1 MAKMEKKGYWMRS
14 INRISMTDQAV
25 QQIKSEIL
33 SGKYKIGDR
42 LETEKDLCTELGIG
56 RSTVREALRMLKALG
71 FIEIRQGKGA
81 FVIKISEDS
90 DEKIRDW
97 FSKNKIELIDFIEV
111 RMSLEPLAVRL
122 VIERASDEQISNMN
136 KILELF
142 ENATDSSNALDLA
155 LLDEAFHTAI
165 AEASGNNLLIMLN
178 QTIAEFFR
186 EYRVRSFA
194 VKKNIKNAL
203 EPHRQIMKAIT
214 ERNAEEASQAMLD
227 HLKCSM
233 IDINR
238 AIE

>member
-1 MAKMEKKGYWMRS
+1 MRS
-14 INRISMTDQAV
+14 INRLSITDQAV

-33 SGKYKIGDR
+33 SGAYKIGDR
-42 LETEKDLCTELGIG
+42 IPTEKELCQQLSIG

-71 FIEIRQGKGA
+71 FIEVKQGKGA
-81 FVIKISEDS
+81 FIIKISEDS

-97 FSKNKIELIDFIEV
+97 FSKNKIELIDFIQV

-122 VIERASDEQISNMN
+122 AVERASDEQISNME
-136 KILELF
+136 KILKLF

-155 LLDEAFHTAI
+155 LLDETFHTAI

-178 QTIAEFFR
+178 QTIVEFFR

-194 VKKNIKNAL
+194 VRKNIKNAL
-203 EPHRQIMKAIT
+203 EPHRRIMQAIKK
-214 ERNAEEASQAMLD
+214 RNAEEAAQAMLE
-227 HLKCSM
+227 HLKLSM

>member
-1 MAKMEKKGYWMRS
+1 
-14 INRISMTDQAV
+14 MTDQAV

-42 LETEKDLCTELGIG
+42 IPTEKDLCEQLDIG

-81 FVIKISEDS
+81 FIIKVSEDS

-97 FSKNKIELIDFIEV
+97 FSKNKIKLIDFIEV

-122 VIERASDEQISNMN
+122 VIERASDEQISNLD

-155 LLDEAFHTAI
+155 LLDETFHTAI

-194 VKKNIKNAL
+194 VKKNIKHAL
-203 EPHRQIMKAIT
+203 EPHRHIMQAIK
-214 ERNAEEASQAMLD
+214 ERNAEEAAQAMLE
-227 HLKCSM
+227 HLKLSM

>member
-1 MAKMEKKGYWMRS
+1 MRS
-14 INRISMTDQAV
+14 INRLSITDQAV

-33 SGKYKIGDR
+33 SGKYRIGDR
-42 LETEKDLCTELGIG
+42 LQTEKDLCKQLEIG

-71 FIEIRQGKGA
+71 FIEIKQGKGA
-81 FVIKISEDS
+81 FIIKVSEDS

-97 FSKNKIELIDFIEV
+97 FSKNKIELIDFIQV

-122 VIERASDEQISNMN
+122 VIERASDEQIANMTR
-136 KILELF
+136 ILELF
-142 ENATDSSNALDLA
+142 ENATDSGNALDLA

-186 EYRVRSFA
+186 EYRVRSFS

-203 EPHRQIMKAIT
+203 EPHRNIMRAIK
-214 ERNAEEASQAMLD
+214 ERKSEEAAQAMLD
-227 HLKCSM
+227 HLRLSLV
-233 IDINR
+233 DINR
-238 AIE
+238 AIEPGQ

>member
-1 MAKMEKKGYWMRS
+1 MRS
-14 INRISMTDQAV
+14 ISRLSMTDQAV
-25 QQIKSEIL
+25 QQIKGEIL
-33 SGKYKIGDR
+33 SGKYKVGDR
-42 LETEKDLCTELGIG
+42 IPTEKDLCEKLDIG

-81 FVIKISEDS
+81 FIIKASEDS
-90 DEKIRDW
+90 DEKIKDW
-97 FSKNKIELIDFIEV
+97 FSKNKIELIDFIQV

-122 VIERASDEQISNMN
+122 VIERASDEQISNMD
-136 KILELF
+136 KILVLF
-142 ENATDSSNALDLA
+142 ENATDSGNALDLA

-178 QTIAEFFR
+178 HTIAEFFR

-203 EPHRQIMKAIT
+203 EPHRKIMQAIR
-214 ERNAEEASQAMLD
+214 ERKSDEAAQAMTD
-227 HLKCSM
+227 HLKRSLT
-233 IDINR
+233 DINR